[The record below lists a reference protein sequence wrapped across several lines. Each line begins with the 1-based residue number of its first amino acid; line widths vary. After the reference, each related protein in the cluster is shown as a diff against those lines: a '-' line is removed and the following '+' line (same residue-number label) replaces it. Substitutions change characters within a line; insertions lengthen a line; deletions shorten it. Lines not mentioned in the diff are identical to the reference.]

1 MGSHVLAAVGRI
13 IRNEIRS
20 ADVSRSIKELVAEAD
35 RAPYLAKDR
44 PQQGVPRMRSAP
56 PDRAAPGRAGRGPQ
70 SGGARYVVG
79 RRHGL

>member
-35 RAPYLAKDR
+35 RAPYLAKET
-44 PQQGVPRMRSAP
+44 
-56 PDRAAPGRAGRGPQ
+56 GRNRVCLA
-70 SGGARYVVG
+70 
-79 RRHGL
+79 